1 MIKEIIMA
9 GFGGQ
14 GIMLMG
20 KLLATA
26 AMLDNKK
33 VTWFPSY
40 GAEMRGGTAN
50 CTVIISDQ
58 AIGSPIVARPW
69 ASIVMNHPSMEKF
82 APRVKP
88 NGLLLINS
96 SLVNGIPKRDDIEIL
111 ALPITDMADK
121 LGLVK
126 VANIIALSA
135 FCSKTGI
142 VSRESLERAL
152 EESLSSQKNKG
163 IIEINRKALLI
174 GSEMVT
180 VPK

>member
-1 MIKEIIMA
+1 MIKEVIMA

-20 KLLATA
+20 KILAMS
-26 AMLDNKK
+26 AMFDNRH

-58 AIGSPIVARPW
+58 TIGSPIVSRPW
-69 ASIVMNHPSMEKF
+69 ACIVMNQPSMERF

-88 NGLLLINS
+88 NGLLLVNS
-96 SLVNGIPKRDDIEIL
+96 SLINGLPRRDDLEVL
-111 ALPITDMADK
+111 ALPVTDMADN
-121 LGLVK
+121 LGTVK

-135 FCSKTGI
+135 FCAKTDI
-142 VSRESLERAL
+142 VSWKNLERAM
-152 EESLSSQKNKG
+152 EESVSSKKNRE
-163 IIEINRKALLI
+163 IMEINRKAILI
-174 GSEMVT
+174 GREVVSVT
-180 VPK
+180 K

>member
-1 MIKEIIMA
+1 VIREVIMA

-20 KLLATA
+20 KVLAMST
-26 AMLDNKK
+26 MLDNKH

-58 AIGSPIVARPW
+58 TIGSPIVSRPW
-69 ASIVMNHPSMEKF
+69 ASIVMNQPSMERF
-82 APRVKP
+82 APRVKQ

-96 SLVNGIPKRDDIEIL
+96 SLIKVKPQRDDLEVL
-111 ALPITDMADK
+111 ALPVTDMADN
-121 LGLVK
+121 LGTVK
-126 VANIIALSA
+126 VANIIALAA
-135 FCSKTGI
+135 FCAKTKV
-142 VSRESLERAL
+142 VSWENLEKAM
-152 EESLSSQKNKG
+152 EESVSSKKNRD
-163 IIEINRKALLI
+163 ILEINRKAILI
-174 GSEMVT
+174 GREMVS

>member
-1 MIKEIIMA
+1 MA

-20 KLLATA
+20 KVLAMA
-26 AMLDNKK
+26 AMMDNMQ

-58 AIGSPIVARPW
+58 TIGSPIAARPW
-69 ASIVMNHPSMEKF
+69 ASIVMNQPSLDKF

-88 NGLLLINS
+88 KGLLLINT
-96 SLVNGIPKRDDIEIL
+96 SLIKGDPGRDDLEIL

-121 LGLVK
+121 LGTVK
-126 VANIIALSA
+126 VANIIAIAA
-135 FCSKTGI
+135 FCAKTNI
-142 VSRESLERAL
+142 VSWEHL
-152 EESLSSQKNKG
+152 EEAMEKSVSSKKNKD
-163 IIEINRKALLI
+163 IIEINRKAILI
-174 GSEMVT
+174 GREMLT